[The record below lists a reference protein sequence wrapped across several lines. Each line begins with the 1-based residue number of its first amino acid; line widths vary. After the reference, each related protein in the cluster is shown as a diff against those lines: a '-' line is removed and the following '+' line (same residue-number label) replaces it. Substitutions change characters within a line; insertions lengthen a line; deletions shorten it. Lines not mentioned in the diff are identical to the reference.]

1 MTRLRSPWTA
11 VVMLLLASLA
21 CSVGMPQP
29 EPAPLATSA
38 PAAKVRET
46 VVVVVEQTVEVQK
59 EVAGAP
65 TEAPAPTAAPAM
77 AEAPAAAAPAAPA
90 APTPAE
96 MEFKAYGVN
105 PFIDTE
111 ADHLSTFGL
120 DVDIGAYTVARA
132 YIEDGNLP
140 PQEAVRV
147 EEFVN
152 YFDQDYAYPQ
162 KGRAF
167 AITIDGAPFPFAETE
182 RYRMVRIGI
191 QGYDVPAEERK
202 DAVLTFV
209 VDVSGSMGDA
219 NKLDLVRPSLRKLVE
234 SLRPTDKVGIV
245 KYGTTAEIVILPT
258 PVKDKARILSAIDSL
273 STEGSTNAEAG
284 LKLGYELASV
294 ALKPDAINR
303 VILCSDGV
311 ANVGQTGPDAILKQ
325 IEEWASQG
333 ILLTTVGFGM
343 GEYND
348 VLMETLADHGSG
360 FYAYVDSEEEAEKL
374 FVHDLTGTLQTI
386 AMDAKVQ
393 VDFNPE
399 VVALYRLLG
408 FENRAIEDT
417 EFRAE
422 TPKEAGEIGAGHN
435 VTAMYEVKL
444 HPDAEG
450 TVATVYLRWTDPDT
464 KETIEIDKAFST
476 AESGESF
483 AKAPPRFQWDV
494 IVGEFAEILRG
505 SPWAEGSTLAGV
517 LEEAQRVA
525 RLLPEDEE
533 VAASVEMIR
542 RAVGARPSTE

>member
-1 MTRLRSPWTA
+1 MARRYSPWFA
-11 VVMLLLASLA
+11 LLMLVAAALA
-21 CSVGMPQP
+21 CS
-29 EPAPLATSA
+29 
-38 PAAKVRET
+38 T
-46 VVVVVEQTVEVQK
+46 V
-59 EVAGAP
+59 P
-65 TEAPAPTAAPAM
+65 AAPAQAPQAVATQVAAVEVVKEAAM
-77 AEAPAAAAPAAPA
+77 EAAPAEAPAAMLAAPQEPIPVS
-90 APTPAE
+90 PTPAG

-111 ADHLSTFGL
+111 DDHLSTFGL
-120 DVDIGAYTVARA
+120 DVDTGAYTVARS
-132 YIEDGNLP
+132 YINGGNLP

-147 EEFVN
+147 EEYVN
-152 YFDQDYAYPQ
+152 YFDQDYTYPEE
-162 KGRAF
+162 GRAF
-167 AITIDGAPFPFAETE
+167 AINIDAAPFPFAETE
-182 RYRMVRIGI
+182 RYRMMRVGI
-191 QGYDVPAEERK
+191 QGYDVPPEERQ

-209 VDVSGSMGDA
+209 VDVSGSMSDP
-219 NKLDLVRPSLRKLVE
+219 NKLELVKPSLRKLVE

-245 KYGTTAEIVILPT
+245 KYGSEAGIVLLPT
-258 PVKDKARILSAIDSL
+258 PVENKQRILDAIDSL
-273 STEGSTNAEAG
+273 QTEGATNAEAG

-294 ALKPDAINR
+294 ALDPEAINR
-303 VILCSDGV
+303 VILLSDGV
-311 ANVGQTGPDAILKQ
+311 ANVGETGPDAILRQ
-325 IEEWASQG
+325 IEEWAKQG

-348 VLMETLADHGSG
+348 VLMEQLADHGSG
-360 FYAYVDSEEEAEKL
+360 FYAYVDSEQEAEKL

-399 VVALYRLLG
+399 VVARYRLLG

-435 VTAMYEVKL
+435 VTALYEIKL
-444 HPDAEG
+444 HPEVNEG
-450 TVATVYLRWTDPDT
+450 RIATVFLRWTDPET
-464 KETIEIDKAFST
+464 KETIEIDQDFDSASF
-476 AESGESF
+476 AESF

-525 RLLPEDEE
+525 RQLPEDAE
-533 VAASVEMIR
+533 VAEFVALLQ
-542 RAVGARPSTE
+542 RAVALPQAE